1 MYRLLLASGDNQARL
16 SSPPPPPPSWPP
28 IVATEL
34 VPAAHPHTQHI
45 PPRPSALAEW
55 YVHTPPPL
63 RQAIV
68 VSGLSGAGKTE
79 TCKLVLRHLAYVT
92 KDSLAQVVSR

>member
-1 MYRLLLASGDNQARL
+1 M
-16 SSPPPPPPSWPP
+16 
-28 IVATEL
+28 VC
-34 VPAAHPHTQHI
+34 PAGPF
-45 PPRPSALAEW
+45 
-55 YVHTPPPL
+55 PL

-92 KDSLAQVVSR
+92 KDSLAQVVSGRQLRE